1 MRCMNCGREL
11 PEGSRF
17 CQYCGG
23 RLTEQAPP
31 RPPEG
36 APRPGPIPTPPPGPG
51 ERAGDATKP
60 GPIPTPPPGPGER
73 AGDATKPGPVPP
85 QGGAQPKDAPKPKPE
100 PEPKPKKGGG
110 GKLAF
115 IIIAAVLIAAL
126 AGLNVYQY
134 AAFGSTAQESADRI
148 KQLEG
153 EVSSKESEINSLHGQ
168 IDTLESEALSRENEM
183 SSLRTRSDWLDE
195 IAEFIDDYDAG
206 YATDYFRAS
215 EALIVTTTADYL
227 ESFTLYTEYNL
238 GMTVSYE
245 TEGSSATLE
254 FAEDTWGSSVDL
266 YVYPQSPGITIFTLS
281 NDLYYDSFRVMVVVT
296 E

>member
-11 PEGSRF
+11 PDGSRF

-51 ERAGDATKP
+51 ERAGDAP
-60 GPIPTPPPGPGER
+60 
-73 AGDATKPGPVPP
+73 KPGPVPP

-100 PEPKPKKGGG
+100 PKPKKEGNG

-168 IDTLESEALSRENEM
+168 IDTLESEALSRENEL
-183 SSLRTRSDWLDE
+183 SALRTRSGWLDE

>member
-51 ERAGDATKP
+51 ERAGDAP
-60 GPIPTPPPGPGER
+60 
-73 AGDATKPGPVPP
+73 KPGPVPP

-100 PEPKPKKGGG
+100 PKPKKEGNG

-126 AGLNVYQY
+126 AGLNIYQY

-168 IDTLESEALSRENEM
+168 IDTLESEALSRENEL
-183 SSLRTRSDWLDE
+183 SSLRTRSGWLDE

-254 FAEDTWGSSVDL
+254 FAEDTWGSSVEL
-266 YVYPQSPGITIFTLS
+266 YVYPQSPGITVFTLS

>member
-11 PEGSRF
+11 PDGSRF

-51 ERAGDATKP
+51 ERAGDAPKP
-60 GPIPTPPPGPGER
+60 GPVPPQGGAQPK
-73 AGDATKPGPVPP
+73 DAPKPGPVPP

-100 PEPKPKKGGG
+100 PKPKKEGNG

-168 IDTLESEALSRENEM
+168 IDTLESEALSRENEL
-183 SSLRTRSDWLDE
+183 SALRTRSGWLDE

-254 FAEDTWGSSVDL
+254 FAEDTWGSSVEL

>member
-51 ERAGDATKP
+51 ERAGDAP
-60 GPIPTPPPGPGER
+60 
-73 AGDATKPGPVPP
+73 KPGPVPP

-100 PEPKPKKGGG
+100 PKPKKEGNG

-168 IDTLESEALSRENEM
+168 IDTLESEALSRESEM

>member
-11 PEGSRF
+11 PDGSRF

-73 AGDATKPGPVPP
+73 AGDAPKPGPVPP

-100 PEPKPKKGGG
+100 PKPKKEGNG

-126 AGLNVYQY
+126 AGLNIYQY

>member
-51 ERAGDATKP
+51 ERAEGAPRP

-73 AGDATKPGPVPP
+73 AGDAPKPGPVPP

-100 PEPKPKKGGG
+100 PKPKKEGNG

-168 IDTLESEALSRENEM
+168 IDTLESEALSRENEL
-183 SSLRTRSDWLDE
+183 SALRTRSGWLDE

>member
-11 PEGSRF
+11 PDGSRF

-51 ERAGDATKP
+51 ERAGDAP
-60 GPIPTPPPGPGER
+60 
-73 AGDATKPGPVPP
+73 KPGPVPP

-100 PEPKPKKGGG
+100 PKPKKEGNG

-168 IDTLESEALSRENEM
+168 IDTLESEALSRENEL
-183 SSLRTRSDWLDE
+183 SALRTRSDWLDE

>member
-51 ERAGDATKP
+51 ERAGDAP
-60 GPIPTPPPGPGER
+60 
-73 AGDATKPGPVPP
+73 KPGPVPP

-100 PEPKPKKGGG
+100 PKPKKEGNG

-168 IDTLESEALSRENEM
+168 IDTLESEALSRENEL
-183 SSLRTRSDWLDE
+183 SALRTRSGWLDE

>member
-51 ERAGDATKP
+51 ERAGDAP
-60 GPIPTPPPGPGER
+60 
-73 AGDATKPGPVPP
+73 KPGPVSP

-100 PEPKPKKGGG
+100 PKPKKEGNG

-126 AGLNVYQY
+126 AGLNIYQY

>member
-11 PEGSRF
+11 PDGSRF

-51 ERAGDATKP
+51 ERAGDAP
-60 GPIPTPPPGPGER
+60 
-73 AGDATKPGPVPP
+73 KPGPVPP

-168 IDTLESEALSRENEM
+168 IDTLESEALSRESEM

>member
-11 PEGSRF
+11 PDGSRF

-100 PEPKPKKGGG
+100 PKPKKEGNG

-254 FAEDTWGSSVDL
+254 FAEDTWGSSVEL

>member
-11 PEGSRF
+11 PDGSRF

-73 AGDATKPGPVPP
+73 AGDAPKPGPVPP

-168 IDTLESEALSRENEM
+168 IDTLESEALSRESEM

>member
-51 ERAGDATKP
+51 ERAGDAP
-60 GPIPTPPPGPGER
+60 
-73 AGDATKPGPVPP
+73 KPGPVPP

-100 PEPKPKKGGG
+100 PKPKKEGNG

-168 IDTLESEALSRENEM
+168 IDTLESEALGRENEL
-183 SSLRTRSDWLDE
+183 SALRTRSGWLDE

-254 FAEDTWGSSVDL
+254 FAEDTWGSSVEL

>member
-11 PEGSRF
+11 PDGSRF

-51 ERAGDATKP
+51 ERAGDAP
-60 GPIPTPPPGPGER
+60 
-73 AGDATKPGPVPP
+73 KPGPVPP

-100 PEPKPKKGGG
+100 PKPKKEGNG

-168 IDTLESEALSRENEM
+168 IDTLESEALSRESEM

>member
-51 ERAGDATKP
+51 ERTGDAP
-60 GPIPTPPPGPGER
+60 
-73 AGDATKPGPVPP
+73 KPGPVPP

-100 PEPKPKKGGG
+100 PKPKKEGNG

>member
-51 ERAGDATKP
+51 ERAGDAP
-60 GPIPTPPPGPGER
+60 
-73 AGDATKPGPVPP
+73 KPGPVPP

-100 PEPKPKKGGG
+100 PKPKKEGNG

-254 FAEDTWGSSVDL
+254 FAEDTWGSSVEL

>member
-11 PEGSRF
+11 PDGSRF

-51 ERAGDATKP
+51 ERAGDAP
-60 GPIPTPPPGPGER
+60 
-73 AGDATKPGPVPP
+73 KPGPVPP

-100 PEPKPKKGGG
+100 PKPKKEGNG

-254 FAEDTWGSSVDL
+254 FAEDTWGSSVEL

>member
-73 AGDATKPGPVPP
+73 AGDAPKPGPVPP

-100 PEPKPKKGGG
+100 PKPKKEGNG

>member
-51 ERAGDATKP
+51 ERAGDAP
-60 GPIPTPPPGPGER
+60 
-73 AGDATKPGPVPP
+73 KPGPVPP

-100 PEPKPKKGGG
+100 PKPKKEGNG

-126 AGLNVYQY
+126 AGLNIYQY

-168 IDTLESEALSRENEM
+168 IDTLESEALSRENEL
-183 SSLRTRSDWLDE
+183 SALRTRSDWLDE

-254 FAEDTWGSSVDL
+254 FAEDTWGSSVEL

>member
-11 PEGSRF
+11 PDGSRF

-51 ERAGDATKP
+51 ERAGDAPKP

-73 AGDATKPGPVPP
+73 AGNAPKPGPVPP

-100 PEPKPKKGGG
+100 PKPKKEGNG

>member
-51 ERAGDATKP
+51 ERAEGAP
-60 GPIPTPPPGPGER
+60 
-73 AGDATKPGPVPP
+73 KPGPVPP

-100 PEPKPKKGGG
+100 PKPKKEGNG

>member
-11 PEGSRF
+11 PDGSRF

-51 ERAGDATKP
+51 ERAEGAP
-60 GPIPTPPPGPGER
+60 R
-73 AGDATKPGPVPP
+73 PGPVPP

-100 PEPKPKKGGG
+100 PKPKKEGNG

-168 IDTLESEALSRENEM
+168 IDTLESEALGRENEL
-183 SSLRTRSDWLDE
+183 SALRTRSGWLDE

>member
-73 AGDATKPGPVPP
+73 AGDAPKPGPVPP

-100 PEPKPKKGGG
+100 PKPKKEGNG

-168 IDTLESEALSRENEM
+168 IDTLESEALSRENEL
-183 SSLRTRSDWLDE
+183 SSLRTRSGWLDE

-254 FAEDTWGSSVDL
+254 FAEDTWGSSVEL

>member
-60 GPIPTPPPGPGER
+60 GP
-73 AGDATKPGPVPP
+73 VPP

-100 PEPKPKKGGG
+100 PKPKKEGNG

-168 IDTLESEALSRENEM
+168 IDTLEGEALSRENEL
-183 SSLRTRSDWLDE
+183 SSLRTRSGWLDE

>member
-11 PEGSRF
+11 PDGSRF

-60 GPIPTPPPGPGER
+60 GP
-73 AGDATKPGPVPP
+73 VPP

-100 PEPKPKKGGG
+100 PKPKKEGNG

>member
-11 PEGSRF
+11 PDGSRF

-60 GPIPTPPPGPGER
+60 GP
-73 AGDATKPGPVPP
+73 VPP

-100 PEPKPKKGGG
+100 PKPKKEGNG

-183 SSLRTRSDWLDE
+183 SSLRTRSGWLDE

-227 ESFTLYTEYNL
+227 ESFTLYTGYNL

>member
-51 ERAGDATKP
+51 ERAEGAPRP

-73 AGDATKPGPVPP
+73 AGDAPKPGPVPP

-100 PEPKPKKGGG
+100 PKPKKEGNG

>member
-51 ERAGDATKP
+51 ERAEGAPRP

-73 AGDATKPGPVPP
+73 AEGAPKPGPVPP

-100 PEPKPKKGGG
+100 PKPKKEGNG

-254 FAEDTWGSSVDL
+254 FAEDTWGSSVEL

>member
-11 PEGSRF
+11 PDGSRF

-51 ERAGDATKP
+51 ERAGDAPKP

-73 AGDATKPGPVPP
+73 AGDAPKPGPVPP

-100 PEPKPKKGGG
+100 PKPKKEGNG

-126 AGLNVYQY
+126 AGLNIYQY

>member
-51 ERAGDATKP
+51 ERAGDAP
-60 GPIPTPPPGPGER
+60 
-73 AGDATKPGPVPP
+73 KPGPVPP

-168 IDTLESEALSRENEM
+168 IDTLESEALSRENEL
-183 SSLRTRSDWLDE
+183 SALRTRSGWLDE

-254 FAEDTWGSSVDL
+254 FAEDTWGSSVEL

>member
-51 ERAGDATKP
+51 ERAGDAP
-60 GPIPTPPPGPGER
+60 
-73 AGDATKPGPVPP
+73 KPGPVPP

-100 PEPKPKKGGG
+100 PKPKKEGNG

-126 AGLNVYQY
+126 AGLNIYQY

>member
-11 PEGSRF
+11 PDGSRF

-51 ERAGDATKP
+51 ERAEGAP
-60 GPIPTPPPGPGER
+60 R
-73 AGDATKPGPVPP
+73 PGPVPP

-100 PEPKPKKGGG
+100 PKPKKEGNG

>member
-51 ERAGDATKP
+51 ERAGDAP
-60 GPIPTPPPGPGER
+60 
-73 AGDATKPGPVPP
+73 KPGPVPP

-100 PEPKPKKGGG
+100 PKPKKEGNG

>member
-51 ERAGDATKP
+51 ERAGDAP
-60 GPIPTPPPGPGER
+60 
-73 AGDATKPGPVPP
+73 KPGPVPL

-100 PEPKPKKGGG
+100 PKPKKEGNG

-168 IDTLESEALSRENEM
+168 IDTLESEALGRENEL
-183 SSLRTRSDWLDE
+183 SALRTRSGWLDE

-254 FAEDTWGSSVDL
+254 FAEDTWGSSVEL

>member
-60 GPIPTPPPGPGER
+60 GP
-73 AGDATKPGPVPP
+73 VPP

-100 PEPKPKKGGG
+100 PKPKKEGNG

>member
-51 ERAGDATKP
+51 ERAGDAP
-60 GPIPTPPPGPGER
+60 
-73 AGDATKPGPVPP
+73 KPGPVPP

-100 PEPKPKKGGG
+100 PKPKKEGNG

-227 ESFTLYTEYNL
+227 ESFTLYTGYNL

-254 FAEDTWGSSVDL
+254 FAEDTWGDSVEL

>member
-51 ERAGDATKP
+51 ERAGDAP
-60 GPIPTPPPGPGER
+60 
-73 AGDATKPGPVPP
+73 KPGPVPP

-254 FAEDTWGSSVDL
+254 FAEDTWGSSVEL

>member
-51 ERAGDATKP
+51 ARAGDAP
-60 GPIPTPPPGPGER
+60 Q
-73 AGDATKPGPVPP
+73 PGPVPP

-168 IDTLESEALSRENEM
+168 IDTLESEALSRESEM

>member
-51 ERAGDATKP
+51 ERAGDAP
-60 GPIPTPPPGPGER
+60 
-73 AGDATKPGPVPP
+73 KPGPVPP

-100 PEPKPKKGGG
+100 PKPKKEGNG

-183 SSLRTRSDWLDE
+183 SSLRTRSGWLDE

>member
-36 APRPGPIPTPPPGPG
+36 APRPGPIPTPPPV
-51 ERAGDATKP
+51 
-60 GPIPTPPPGPGER
+60 PGER

-100 PEPKPKKGGG
+100 PKPKKEGNG

-254 FAEDTWGSSVDL
+254 FAEDTWGSSVEL